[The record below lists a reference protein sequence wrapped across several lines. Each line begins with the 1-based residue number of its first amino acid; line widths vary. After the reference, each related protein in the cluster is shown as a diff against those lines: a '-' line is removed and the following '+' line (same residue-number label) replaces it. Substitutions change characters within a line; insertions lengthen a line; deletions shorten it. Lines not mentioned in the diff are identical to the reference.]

1 MKGHYGRIAK
11 LFGED
16 ATYDA
21 VKSFFA
27 KDVVKLADELKAKN
41 TDGDEL
47 DGERRI
53 RMLRPGQHRLRV
65 VQRQRPIRID
75 FDESEDEIVVMGE
88 RDVRL
93 DKRSSQPPAN
103 GTIEGE

>member
-21 VKSFFA
+21 IKSFFT
-27 KDVVKLADELKAKN
+27 KDVVKLAEELKAKN
-41 TDGDEL
+41 TDGDYF

-53 RMLRPGQHRLRV
+53 RTLRPGQQRPRAV
-65 VQRQRPIRID
+65 PRQRPIRID

-88 RDVRL
+88 RDVPP
-93 DKRSSQPPAN
+93 DERSSQQPAN
-103 GTIEGE
+103 GVVDGE

>member
-1 MKGHYGRIAK
+1 MKGHYGRIAR

-41 TDGDEL
+41 TDHDGV

-53 RMLRPGQHRLRV
+53 RTLRPGQQRPRA

-88 RDVRL
+88 RDVRP
-93 DKRSSQPPAN
+93 DERSSQPPTN
-103 GTIEGE
+103 GTIQGE